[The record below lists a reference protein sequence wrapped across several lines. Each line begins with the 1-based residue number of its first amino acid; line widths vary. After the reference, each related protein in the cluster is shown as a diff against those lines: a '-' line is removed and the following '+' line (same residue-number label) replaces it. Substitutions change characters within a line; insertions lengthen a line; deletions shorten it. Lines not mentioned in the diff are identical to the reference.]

1 MIIIMKTKRVLFSV
15 YRLGA
20 TDKKL
25 FDRHFSGTLSEYVTA
40 LTWSP
45 DGKTLA
51 IGSASGEVRLWLDL
65 SSQGEVASPLIP
77 VQVGE
82 GQSIDCLG
90 FSKDGEFLAAGGQD
104 GRVKI
109 WCLHP
114 DAGVYRC
121 RPLHTLENT
130 PAWVDKLSWSPTSNQ
145 LAFCLQRHVQVWD
158 ADAGEVAATLNFE
171 ESSVLG
177 MSWHPSGQHLTV
189 CGDKGVKVWNA
200 ADWNDD
206 PCFFALPTASVAI
219 AWSPDGKYLAAGN
232 LDNTLTVWEWG
243 YLDPWVMRGFP
254 GKIRNLVWSK
264 PVTAVGAPLLAL
276 SSVEGVVVWE
286 KQADELG
293 GWDSRVLEAHDGMV
307 QALAFQPDTF
317 VLSSAADDGQVC
329 LWHKA
334 KKVAQV
340 LEGAPD
346 GFSCLDWHP
355 QGYQLAAGGQNGELL
370 IWSKSMRG
378 KGFGGQ

>member
-1 MIIIMKTKRVLFSV
+1 MKTKRGLFSV

-51 IGSASGEVRLWLDL
+51 VGSASGEVRLWLDL

-232 LDNTLTVWEWG
+232 LDNTLTG
-243 YLDPWVMRGFP
+243 LGMGLPR
-254 GKIRNLVWSK
+254 
-264 PVTAVGAPLLAL
+264 PLGHARL
-276 SSVEGVVVWE
+276 S
-286 KQADELG
+286 
-293 GWDSRVLEAHDGMV
+293 R
-307 QALAFQPDTF
+307 
-317 VLSSAADDGQVC
+317 
-329 LWHKA
+329 
-334 KKVAQV
+334 
-340 LEGAPD
+340 
-346 GFSCLDWHP
+346 
-355 QGYQLAAGGQNGELL
+355 
-370 IWSKSMRG
+370 
-378 KGFGGQ
+378 